1 MSQYSLY
8 PGGGG
13 VLLMRIIITT
23 FLLLSGTQLQNTH
36 YGYVICLGSICYTRS
51 CSWRP
56 FTGPNCGRIID
67 SAQMLINQP
76 WMFMGFQPWVFLC
89 VVLLLKILFSGFCA
103 DSSWDGIW
111 FMMSW
116 TALPSLKQCWISQQ
130 VYEWSSIIKGQSEQ
144 VWPSNQ
150 AFTPLSLPLLTR
162 SWSIMGDGGFFNEG
176 TSWVKTP
183 YFLLLAFLFMLPP
196 CDRGGRFWQSF

>member
-1 MSQYSLY
+1 MVTLS
-8 PGGGG
+8 
-13 VLLMRIIITT
+13 VLAPFAILAPVV
-23 FLLLSGTQLQNTH
+23 GDPLQGPTVAESSIQHKCWSINH
-36 YGYVICLGSICYTRS
+36 GCLWVS
-51 CSWRP
+51 
-56 FTGPNCGRIID
+56 NH
-67 SAQMLINQP
+67 
-76 WMFMGFQPWVFLC
+76 GFFLC

-116 TALPSLKQCWISQQ
+116 TARPSLKQCWISQQ
-130 VYEWSSIIKGQSEQ
+130 VYKWSSIIKGQSEQ

-150 AFTPLSLPLLTR
+150 AFTPLSLPLLTC